1 MDITLSVISFSG
13 SVFEGKCTS
22 LTLPLEDGLYT
33 IKPGHSPVVA
43 ALSKG
48 KLTYISGEKEFTSE
62 INAGVCTFRNNNARV
77 LIEK

>member
-1 MDITLSVISFSG
+1 MDFELSVISFSG
-13 SVFEGKCTS
+13 SVFEGRCTS

-48 KLTYISGEKEFTSE
+48 SLKYTSGDTESC
-62 INAGVCTFRNNNARV
+62 IDVCAGVCTFRNNSARV